1 MGPGS
6 ASAFTGFR
14 LGPLT
19 VDLDRGVVVSGEQG
33 ASGLT
38 PRAEDL
44 LLLLSRRAGTLV
56 TREDILETV
65 WAGRVVEDSAISH
78 CVWQIRR
85 VIDDAGKDILQTR
98 PKRGYVLVVADSAWI
113 RNTAVAAEITGERAA
128 DAPAEAAPTAAPA
141 AVLDPADGPSAAL
154 AGTRAEETAP
164 DDSTATAAGTAD
176 DMVSVEAS
184 ALAPDSTAPD
194 SAAPDSLASD
204 SLAPDSSV
212 PAAPPP
218 RNHPAQ
224 PAPSTRP
231 AVPRWRALAVF
242 VLLLALVGTGYAL
255 WRTQRVVFDPATDAS
270 VAVLAPPSL
279 DWLRDTLLRRT
290 IEQAHLR
297 DIELVV
303 FSAEQTAH
311 PFGGPHLE
319 VRIENEDPQALEA
332 TLTLNQGR
340 AQVRERYRGPAEGL
354 PDALQALL
362 SAHAAEARHAPGP
375 AIDAYVAGRLAEAR
389 FDRATALLEYRRALQ
404 LDAGFTDA
412 RVAMAGLLFDF
423 GRAEDAREAAADLLP
438 LEQTD
443 PIRRCRIERLFAR
456 IAPERLGPA
465 PCPRAGMLAR
475 VERLQLR
482 EALRGIERLERT
494 PAGAGEWLE
503 QEDAM
508 ILSLLR
514 LQELERAEYEID
526 RASEIARRAG
536 WPYAALRLQ
545 NNLGAMHMHR
555 GERRAAAAAQRRV
568 AAGFADLGD
577 LASAAEGRIWVQRA
591 EPILPGPAL
600 AQRRVEL
607 RRIVEQS
614 QVSGNMRAEIEA
626 LLLLARMDRDRPEVW
641 RGHLERARARI
652 RDARLD
658 GGNSL
663 HPYFLVGEMVAAR
676 HYRDALAEIAV
687 LQRVPR
693 QHPRGPAWA
702 LYLQMESHFWRDE
715 LEQAVS
721 AIDAMERGGLDITA
735 SPNPCFNAW
744 VLTEAGR
751 RDRANAYLERCQ
763 DGKRSPE
770 QTDFG
775 LVAAARQRE
784 LDGSPARAWPL
795 LRPRLDALLAIPE
808 PSRQEAEA
816 LALIARHA
824 ARLPGA
830 DPALLTAAADT
841 VDRVAALDGA
851 GPTLRLGATLLHEA
865 VCQTRGG
872 TASCARSAAAAAWRR
887 EEPLAARLLGPLGGV
902 KAQPSS

>member
-6 ASAFTGFR
+6 VSAFTGFR

-44 LLLLSRRAGTLV
+44 LLLLARRAGTLV

-113 RNTAVAAEITGERAA
+113 RNTALTAEG
-128 DAPAEAAPTAAPA
+128 APA
-141 AVLDPADGPSAAL
+141 A
-154 AGTRAEETAP
+154 AP
-164 DDSTATAAGTAD
+164 DAAANPAAKLMSDAAPDAAAETSTQAAAETPAEFAHEATPGAVAATAAGMAD
-176 DMVSVEAS
+176 G
-184 ALAPDSTAPD
+184 
-194 SAAPDSLASD
+194 SAASEPPALSPQSD
-204 SLAPDSSV
+204 SQ
-212 PAAPPP
+212 AAPEP
-218 RNHPAQ
+218 RPEATQ
-224 PAPSTRP
+224 ALRTTRP
-231 AVPRWRALAVF
+231 TAPRWRALAVLT
-242 VLLLALVGTGYAL
+242 LLLTLIGTGYAV
-255 WRTQRVVFDPATDAS
+255 WRTQRVVFDPGIDAS

-297 DIELVV
+297 DIEVVV
-303 FSAEQTAH
+303 FSAEQTEH

-319 VRIENEDPQALEA
+319 VRIDNDNPQALEA

-340 AQVRERYRGPAEGL
+340 AQVRDRYRGPAEGL

-362 SAHAAEARHAPGP
+362 SAHAADARHAPGP
-375 AIDAYVAGRLAEAR
+375 AIDAYVAGRLAESR

-404 LDAGFTDA
+404 LDAGLTDA
-412 RVAMAGLLFDF
+412 RIAMAGLLFDF
-423 GRAEDAREAAADLLP
+423 GQAEDAREAAADLLP

-443 PIRRCRIERLFAR
+443 PVRRCRIERLLAR
-456 IAPERLGPA
+456 IVPERLGPA

-503 QEDAM
+503 QQDAM
-508 ILSLLR
+508 ILALLR
-514 LQELERAEYEID
+514 LQELERAKYEIE
-526 RASEIARRAG
+526 RASDIARSAG

-545 NNLGAMHMHR
+545 SNLGPMHMHR
-555 GERRAAAAAQRRV
+555 GERMAAAEAQRRV
-568 AAGFADLGD
+568 AAGFTDLGD
-577 LASAAEGRIWVQRA
+577 LASAAEGLIWVQRA
-591 EPILPGPAL
+591 EPIMPGPAL
-600 AQRRVEL
+600 VQRRAEL
-607 RRIVEQS
+607 RRIAEQS
-614 QVSGNMRAEIEA
+614 RAAGNMRAEIEA
-626 LLLLARMDRDRPEVW
+626 LLLLARMDRDRPEAW
-641 RGHLERARARI
+641 RAHLDRARTRI

-663 HPYFLVGEMVAAR
+663 HPYFLIGEMVAAR
-676 HYRDALAEIAV
+676 QYRDALAEITV

-693 QHPRGPAWA
+693 QHPRGPSWT

-784 LDGSPARAWPL
+784 LDGTPARAWPL

-830 DPALLTAAADT
+830 DPAQLAAAT
-841 VDRVAALDGA
+841 ARVDRVAALDGA

-865 VCQTRGG
+865 RCQTRGG
-872 TASCARSAAAAAWRR
+872 PACVRSAAAAAWRR
-887 EEPLAARLLGPLGGV
+887 EEPLAARLLSPTGSEET
-902 KAQPSS
+902 QPPT